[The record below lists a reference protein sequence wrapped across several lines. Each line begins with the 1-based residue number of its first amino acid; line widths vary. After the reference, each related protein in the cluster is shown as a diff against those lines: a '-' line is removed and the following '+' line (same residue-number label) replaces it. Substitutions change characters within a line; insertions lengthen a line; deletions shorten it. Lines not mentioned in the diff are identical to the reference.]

1 MLTKEK
7 IQQILLERFHPTR
20 LAVTDDS
27 HQHADHNPDAAGGGT
42 HFSVEIV
49 SPAFTGKKLVE
60 RHRMIYGVLEEGFKV
75 RLHALA
81 IKAYSPEEDHE

>member
-7 IQQILLERFHPTR
+7 IQQILQEKFHPVR

-27 HQHADHNPDAAGGGT
+27 HSHAGHNPDAAGGGT

-49 SPAFTGKKLVE
+49 SQVFTGKKLVE
-60 RHRMIYGVLEEGFKV
+60 RHRMVYAALEEGFKGK
-75 RLHALA
+75 LHALA
-81 IKAYSPEEDHE
+81 IKAISPEDK